1 MDAAAVNTSLDIDH
15 LPQVDIHPPAQRD
28 PQQHESESAEL
39 DWPTDVESGTT
50 TTEPDAPALS
60 EQQREMLAFEK
71 QWWRFAGAKEQA
83 IRDMFGISPT
93 RYYQSLNALLDH
105 PEAMRHD
112 PALVKRLRRL
122 RATRQRSRNRR

>member
-15 LPQVDIHPPAQRD
+15 LPQVDIHPPTQRD
-28 PQQHESESAEL
+28 PQHHDVEN
-39 DWPTDVESGTT
+39 DWPTDVEPGTT
-50 TTEPDAPALS
+50 TTEPEAPTLS
-60 EQQREMLAFEK
+60 EQQREILAFEK
-71 QWWRFAGAKEQA
+71 QWWRYAGAKEQA

-105 PEAMRHD
+105 PDAMRHD